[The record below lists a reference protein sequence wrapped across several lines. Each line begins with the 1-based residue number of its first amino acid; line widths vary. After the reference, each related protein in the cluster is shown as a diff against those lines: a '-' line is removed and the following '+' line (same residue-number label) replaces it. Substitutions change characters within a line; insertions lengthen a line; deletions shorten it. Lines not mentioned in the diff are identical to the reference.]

1 MNKSTYFTFVFLL
14 CISLGLNAQTL
25 RGTVVNQDGT
35 PLFGATI
42 QWQGE
47 NNGVV
52 ADMEGRFELAQKT
65 ETTNLLINYVGY
77 NEVVIEILPEE
88 NDVVLEVSGVSD
100 LMEIEVAAKFR
111 DTYISTLNPMNI
123 ESITGAEF
131 KKAACCSLADCFE
144 TNAAVDVSYADAVTG
159 AREMEMLGLRG
170 LYTQMLI
177 EKRPALSGLG
187 APLALEFLPG
197 TWLDGISIS
206 KGAGSVQS
214 GYSSIT
220 GQINTELKK
229 PHQDHPFYI
238 NLFANPMGR
247 VESNIHLNKKFNETW
262 SSGLLLHGSYQNKD
276 VDRNKDN
283 YLDIPHRK
291 VLNGMYRLFYRGA
304 SWRSQINVH
313 LINDERTGGQI
324 APSNLLTSSI
334 YEVNRKNKRAEV
346 FGKLGYIFEKPNTSI
361 GLTYSLAHHELD
373 NYYGRT
379 FHQGKQRNAYVS
391 LNYNTILGNTDHQIF
406 VGSSFLYDDYDEIL
420 DYADFNRIE
429 DFSRVEK
436 VPGVFFEYMKCGGSE
451 EKLSF
456 GDKLGL
462 VAGIRVDHHNLYD
475 WLLSPRA
482 NLKYDLAK
490 NTVFRLAAGLG
501 HRTPSVI
508 AENTSLFASSRTVNV
523 LETPEMESAWNY
535 GANLTQNFTFKDREG
550 QFAFDLYRTDFTNQV
565 VIDLDQG
572 HQSALIY
579 NLKGKSY
586 SNSLLTMLTYEVA
599 PRLDVK
605 LAYKFNDVKVE
616 FEQGLEQK
624 TFVAKHR
631 GLVNL
636 DYDTK
641 NEDWAFST
649 TFQFVGKQRF
659 PDNTSRPAELT
670 QDHTGF
676 SPAYTLINA
685 QITRKFNNFEMYLG
699 GENLTNYKQRNPI
712 IDGEDPFGEYFD
724 ATQVYAPV
732 LGIKGYFGI
741 RYWIE
746 GKAAE

>member
-1 MNKSTYFTFVFLL
+1 M
-14 CISLGLNAQTL
+14 GLNAQMLT
-25 RGTVVNQDGT
+25 GTVVNQDGM
-35 PLFGATI
+35 PLFGATV

-47 NNGVV
+47 NIGVV
-52 ADMEGRFELAQKT
+52 ADEEGRFTLAHKK
-65 ETTNLLINYVGY
+65 EATNLLINYVGY
-77 NEVVIEILPEE
+77 NEIIVEILPEE
-88 NDVVLEVSGVSD
+88 NDVLLEVAGVAN
-100 LMEIEVAAKFR
+100 LMEVEVAAKFR
-111 DTYISTLNPMNI
+111 DTYISSINPLNV

-214 GYSSIT
+214 GYSAIT

-229 PHQDHPFYI
+229 PFQDHPFYI
-238 NLFANPMGR
+238 NLFANPTGR
-247 VESNIHLNKKFNETW
+247 VETNIHLNKVFNDTW
-262 SSGLLLHGSYQNKD
+262 SSGVLLHGSYHGRD
-276 VDRNKDN
+276 VDRNDDN
-283 YLDIPHRK
+283 FLDIPHRK
-291 VLNGMYRLFYRGA
+291 VLNGMYRLFYRGS
-304 SWRSQINVH
+304 SWRSQVNVH
-313 LINDERTGGQI
+313 LINDERDGGQF
-324 APSNLLTSSI
+324 AGSVSPSGAF
-334 YEVNRKNKRAEV
+334 YRVKQKNKRAEV
-346 FGKLGYIFEKPNTSI
+346 FGKLGYIFDKPNTSV
-361 GLTYSLAHHELD
+361 GATYSFSHHELD
-373 NYYGRT
+373 NKYGNT
-379 FHQGKQRNAYVS
+379 FHQGKQRNAYAS
-391 LNYNTILGNTDHQIF
+391 INYNTYIGNSDHQIF
-406 VGSSFLYDDYDEIL
+406 TGASFLYDDYDEML
-420 DYADFNRIE
+420 DDT
-429 DFSRVEK
+429 DFSRIER
-436 VPGVFFEYMKCGGSE
+436 VPGVFFEYMKCGGSA

-456 GDKLGL
+456 SDKLGL
-462 VAGIRVDHHNLYD
+462 VAGIRIDHHNLYD
-475 WLLSPRA
+475 WLISPRA
-482 NLKYDLAK
+482 NLKYDVTDK
-490 NTVFRLAAGLG
+490 TVFRLSAGLG

-508 AENTSLFASSRTVNV
+508 AENISLFASSRIVDV
-523 LETPEMESAWNY
+523 KETPEMESAWNY
-535 GANLTQNFTFKDREG
+535 GTNLTHNFTINEREG
-550 QFAFDLYRTDFTNQV
+550 QFAIDLYRTDFTNQV

-572 HQSALIY
+572 HSRAYIY

-586 SNSLLTMLTYEVA
+586 SNSLLTMLSYELA
-599 PRLDVK
+599 PRLDMK

-616 FEQGLEQK
+616 FSQGLEQK

-631 GLVNL
+631 GLANF

-641 NEDWAFST
+641 NENWAFST

-685 QITRKFNNFEMYLG
+685 QITRKFKNFEMYLG
-699 GENLTNYKQRNPI
+699 GENLTNYKQPNPI
-712 IDGEDPFGEYFD
+712 IDGENPFGQYFD
-724 ATQVYAPV
+724 ATQIYAPV

-741 RYWIE
+741 RYWIDGE
-746 GKAAE
+746 KS

>member
-1 MNKSTYFTFVFLL
+1 M
-14 CISLGLNAQTL
+14 L
-25 RGTVVNQDGT
+25 RGTVVNHDGA

-42 QWQGE
+42 QWEGE

-65 ETTNLLINYVGY
+65 ETSNLLINYVGY
-77 NEVVIEILPEE
+77 NEIVVEILPEE
-88 NDVVLEVSGVSD
+88 NDVLLEVAGVAN

-111 DTYISTLNPMNI
+111 DTYISTLNPMNV

-197 TWLDGISIS
+197 TWLEGISIS

-214 GYSSIT
+214 GYSAIT

-247 VESNIHLNKKFNETW
+247 IETNIHLNKKFNETW

-276 VDRNKDN
+276 VDRNDDN
-283 YLDIPHRK
+283 YLDVPHRK
-291 VLNGMYRLFYRGA
+291 ILNGMYRLFYRGS
-304 SWRSQINVH
+304 SWRSQVNVH
-313 LINDERTGGQI
+313 LINDERDGGQI
-324 APSNLLTSSI
+324 AENNDPSGSF
-334 YEVNRKNKRAEV
+334 YRVRQKNKRAEV
-346 FGKLGYIFEKPNTSI
+346 FGKLGYIFDKPNTSI
-361 GLTYSLAHHELD
+361 GATYSFAHHELD
-373 NYYGRT
+373 NNYGNT
-379 FHQGKQRNAYVS
+379 FHQGKQRNVYTS
-391 LNYNTILGNTDHQIF
+391 LNYNTIIGNTDHQIF
-406 VGSSFLYDDYDEIL
+406 TGFSFLYDDYDEML
-420 DYADFNRIE
+420 DDTDYSRIE
-429 DFSRVEK
+429 R
-436 VPGVFFEYMKCGGSE
+436 VPGVFFEYMKCGGG
-451 EKLSF
+451 EKSSF
-456 GDKLGL
+456 SDKIGL
-462 VAGIRVDHHNLYD
+462 VSGIRIDKHNLYG
-475 WLLSPRA
+475 WLVSPRA
-482 NLKYDLAK
+482 NLKYDVTK

-508 AENTSLFASSRTVNV
+508 AENTRLFASSRTVNV

-535 GANLTQNFTFKDREG
+535 GANLTQNFTINEREG
-550 QFAFDLYRTDFTNQV
+550 QFAIDLYRTDFKNQI

-572 HQSALIY
+572 HESALIY
-579 NLKGKSY
+579 NLNGKSY
-586 SNSLLTMLTYEVA
+586 SNSLLTMLTYELA

-616 FEQGLEQK
+616 FVRGLEQK

-631 GLVNL
+631 GLINL

-641 NEDWAFST
+641 NENWAFST

-659 PDNTSRPAELT
+659 PDNTSRPEELT

-676 SPAYTLINA
+676 SPSYTLINA
-685 QITRKFNNFEMYLG
+685 QITRKYKNFEMYLG

-741 RYWIE
+741 RYWIDRDE
-746 GKAAE
+746 G